1 MKQPYYLN
9 SECAIIMFD
18 LMGRE
23 TLKSV
28 PKWERDLWKICPD
41 IPIILVGNKCDGE
54 DIKIKSD

>member
-1 MKQPYYLN
+1 
-9 SECAIIMFD
+9 MFD